1 MEKAEFYAK
10 IGLPPEMADKLRRAA
25 EDVDLP
31 ALEPELAGL
40 LESAGA
46 EGAYTELIRKF
57 GDDPDG
63 VKMLLCQLESA
74 RRDRERYAA
83 AGLSED
89 IYIATMRCFSRFIH
103 ETERRT
109 GCLAFDRGWWTWR
122 QTSMRLFRVGALEY
136 ELRELRGERVISLHI
151 PSDADLSSKA
161 VDSSLNRAKTLL
173 SGPFGG
179 WGRVTC
185 NSWLLSPALT
195 PLLSEKSN
203 IRAFQRRFEIT
214 EWDGNAADFM
224 GWIFEVPENTPL
236 SDLPTGTSLQRA
248 VREHLSS
255 GGKIGSAM
263 GWMKEGENY
272 VNT

>member
-1 MEKAEFYAK
+1 MRE
-10 IGLPPEMADKLRRAA
+10 KLRLAA
-25 EDVDLP
+25 ENVDLP
-31 ALEPELAGL
+31 APEPYLAGL
-40 LESAGA
+40 LEPTGA
-46 EGAYTELIRKF
+46 ECAYTELKGRL

-83 AGLSED
+83 SGLSED
-89 IYIATMRCFSRFIH
+89 TYIATMRCFSRFIH

-122 QTSMRLFRVGALEY
+122 QTSMTLFRVGALEY

-151 PSDADLSSKA
+151 PSDADLTPKA
-161 VDSSLNRAKTLL
+161 VDSSLNRAKTVL

-203 IRAFQRRFEIT
+203 IRAFQRRFDIT
-214 EWDGNAADFM
+214 EWDENAADFI
-224 GWIFEVPENTPL
+224 GWLFEVPEGTPPFE
-236 SDLPTGTSLQRA
+236 LPGRTSLQRA

-255 GGKIGSAM
+255 GGKIGSAR